1 MRPRRSV
8 LYMPGSNARALEKAR
23 TLAADALILDL
34 EDAVAPE
41 AKTRAREQVWAAVRE
56 GFGKREVIVRIN
68 ALASEW
74 GDADL
79 LAVAAAGP
87 DVILLPKVA
96 SARDVHRAEQ
106 RLNHVPQASRTMIW
120 AMIETAGAVLDLGGI
135 AAAGG
140 RLAGLVLGSNDL
152 LQELGGTH
160 TKDRANLSFVLGQI
174 VLAAR
179 AHNLVVIDGLHSAIA
194 DGDGFALAC
203 AQARSFGFDGK
214 TVIHPSQIDPCNA
227 AFAPTPAEIATA
239 ENIVAAF
246 ALPENQDKGAIAVEG
261 RMVER
266 LYEKA
271 ARKTLAMAEAI
282 AAL

>member
-1 MRPRRSV
+1 MRPRRSL
-8 LYMPGSNARALEKAR
+8 LYLPGSNARALEKAR
-23 TLAADALILDL
+23 TLPADALILDL

-41 AKTRAREQVWAAVRE
+41 VKEAARIQVCEALAQ
-56 GFGKREVIVRIN
+56 GFGKREVMVRIN

-79 LAVAAAGP
+79 LTVAAAGP
-87 DVILLPKVA
+87 DAILLPKVA
-96 SARDVHRAEQ
+96 SARDLHRAEQ
-106 RLNHVPQASRTMIW
+106 RLAHVPQAGETQIW

-135 AAAGG
+135 ASAGG

-152 LQELGGTH
+152 IQELGGTH
-160 TKDRANLSFVLGQI
+160 TKDRANLLFVLGQI

-179 AHNLVVIDGLHSAIA
+179 AHSLAVIDGVHNDIA
-194 DGDGFALAC
+194 DSEGFALAC

-214 TVIHPSQIDPCNA
+214 TVIHPSQIGPCND
-227 AFAPTPAEIATA
+227 AFAPSPAEIAAA
-239 ENIVAAF
+239 ERIVAAF
-246 ALPENQDKGAIAVEG
+246 ALPENQGKGAIAVDG

-266 LYEKA
+266 LHEKA